1 MENFHKVI
9 TPIKSPK
16 AYLVIVEK
24 IVGLVA
30 SGQLKYGEHLYTEK
44 DLMETLNVSR
54 PTLREALRVL
64 EFLGI
69 VSVSPRKGISVNSP
83 DDSNYYLPLSYI
95 LMFDKTTNIEI
106 FHLRRAI
113 QTELVYEAASA
124 ATDGELAQLKVYLD
138 EMEANWD
145 ADYMV
150 FEKLDYDFH
159 MHIIVCAHNTLCLK
173 LMQTMAFII
182 HSQMQERLSRM
193 PVEDRKKSLQ
203 YHRDIYQALV
213 NRDGLAAKRHMEA
226 HLAAVYLSVKSKP
239 VQFQF
244 NGFLNQ

>member
-30 SGQLKYGEHLYTEK
+30 SGQLKYGEPVYTEK

-150 FEKLDYDFH
+150 FEKLD
-159 MHIIVCAHNTLCLK
+159 
-173 LMQTMAFII
+173 
-182 HSQMQERLSRM
+182 
-193 PVEDRKKSLQ
+193 
-203 YHRDIYQALV
+203 
-213 NRDGLAAKRHMEA
+213 
-226 HLAAVYLSVKSKP
+226 
-239 VQFQF
+239 
-244 NGFLNQ
+244 

>member
-69 VSVSPRKGISVNSP
+69 VSVSPRKGIK
-83 DDSNYYLPLSYI
+83 I
-95 LMFDKTTNIEI
+95 G
-106 FHLRRAI
+106 RAH
-113 QTELVYEAASA
+113 V
-124 ATDGELAQLKVYLD
+124 
-138 EMEANWD
+138 
-145 ADYMV
+145 
-150 FEKLDYDFH
+150 
-159 MHIIVCAHNTLCLK
+159 
-173 LMQTMAFII
+173 
-182 HSQMQERLSRM
+182 
-193 PVEDRKKSLQ
+193 
-203 YHRDIYQALV
+203 
-213 NRDGLAAKRHMEA
+213 
-226 HLAAVYLSVKSKP
+226 
-239 VQFQF
+239 
-244 NGFLNQ
+244 